1 MASPQIENE
10 ELEEDTEETKR
21 ELRSV
26 SLDVLEAAEY
36 KLGGGDIDALT
47 LAINKRD
54 LTKDQLARVK
64 LLAREFL
71 HIVL

>member
-1 MASPQIENE
+1 MN
-10 ELEEDTEETKR
+10 LEEDTEELKQ
-21 ELRSV
+21 ELRAV
-26 SLDVLEAAEY
+26 ALDVLEAAEY

-47 LAINKRD
+47 LAINKHD

-71 HIVL
+71 HLVL